1 MKIIKK
7 LIFNILIILILMK
20 YSTIYTKLFFGNN
33 KKKLMKKIIL
43 YKIFKLTRKNIN
55 NINYLFIKGKSRFG
69 NFFISINNAII
80 YCEIL
85 GCKKIILE
93 KNNNIYINNII
104 LYKKSNFTIEPNQT
118 FNIRDKYSIILNTR
132 FFFYNNIVLF
142 RNVNRFIIFREQL
155 LNNLPKVIVHP
166 SDLYIYI
173 RSGDIFIRAH
183 RNYNQ
188 PPLCFYEAIL
198 DSFKFNKVYIISEDK
213 LNPVIP
219 NLLNKYSYI
228 KKKK

>member
-1 MKIIKK
+1 
-7 LIFNILIILILMK
+7 MK
-20 YSTIYTKLFFGNN
+20 YSTMYTKYFFGNN
-33 KKKLMKKIIL
+33 KTKLMKKIIL
-43 YKIFKLTRKNIN
+43 YKIFKFTRKNIN
-55 NINYLFIKGKSRFG
+55 NINYLIIKGKSRFG
-69 NFFISINNAII
+69 NFLMSINNAII

-93 KNNNIYINNII
+93 NNNNIYINNII
-104 LYKKSNFTIEPNQT
+104 FYKKSNFTIEPNQT